1 MRCKACNII
10 LENHE
15 LSRKDKVTGEFL
27 DLCGICAQHSNEAL
41 YRPEESEEYGD
52 YNFIQEELA
61 L

>member
-15 LSRKDKVTGEFL
+15 LSRKDKITGEFL
-27 DLCGICAQHSNEAL
+27 DLCSTCAQYSNDAL
-41 YRPEESEEYGD
+41 YRPDEAEY
-52 YNFIQEELA
+52 FIQEELA

>member
-1 MRCKACNII
+1 M

>member
-15 LSRKDKVTGEFL
+15 LARKDKITGEYL
-27 DLCGICAQHSNEAL
+27 DLCSTCAQHSNDSL
-41 YRPEESEEYGD
+41 YRPEEAEDYGD
-52 YNFIQEELA
+52 YDFIQEELA

>member
-15 LSRKDKVTGEFL
+15 LSRKDKITGEYL
-27 DLCGICAQHSNEAL
+27 DLCSTCAQYSNDAL
-41 YRPEESEEYGD
+41 YRPDEADDFNNEH
-52 YNFIQEELA
+52 FIQEELA